1 MNGSQIA
8 TDVLS
13 RPPAEA
19 AWRALADGIAPRYR
33 FLGTDWFR
41 AWAEHLLPYEA
52 WRGPLRYVVAA
63 HADGRLSGA
72 IPLATQSQFGI
83 PVASLG
89 GLYWPF
95 RAPLI
100 AEAGAEAT
108 CAALAE
114 AMTRSHLPVALRYGP
129 VPGDDAGVAC
139 LNASLV
145 DRGWRLHRA
154 MVGTTYAVD
163 LPGTWADLERRIGKG
178 LRTDIHYCE
187 RKLARE
193 GTLDIRCVAGAG
205 SPGWRT
211 AIDDMG
217 AIERRSWQF
226 RERGNL
232 RFHGERNAAFW
243 SRLLVDGG
251 FGEVA
256 VAWLMRFDGEP
267 LSFCFCLDCGEVR
280 YILANNYAESV
291 SRYSTGS
298 VLYKHVFRQAIESGA
313 VRRVNIGPGDP
324 GYKSRWGAQ
333 PAFDLVDWIAFRPG
347 PRGAALDLAW
357 RLHRAIGARRA
368 TGSGERGA
376 GAMASSADP
385 GTSAH
390 ARRTPG

>member
-1 MNGSQIA
+1 MQGSQIA

-13 RPPAEA
+13 RPPPEA
-19 AWRALADGIAPRYR
+19 AWRALASAMPPGYR
-33 FLGTDWFR
+33 FLGAAWFS
-41 AWAEHLLPYEA
+41 AWAEHLLPYET

-63 HADGRLSGA
+63 QADGTLSGA
-72 IPLATQSQFGI
+72 IPLATQSQFGF

-100 AEAGAEAT
+100 VEAGTEAT
-108 CAALAE
+108 CEALAAAL
-114 AMTRSHLPVALRYGP
+114 TRSRLPVALRYGP
-129 VPGDDAGVAC
+129 VPGDDSGIAA
-139 LNASLV
+139 LTASLAS
-145 DRGWRLHRA
+145 RGWRLHRTR
-154 MVGTTYAVD
+154 VGITYAVD
-163 LPGTWADLERRIGKG
+163 LPGTWVDLERRIGKG

-193 GTLDIRCVAGAG
+193 GTLEIRCIAGAG
-205 SPGWRT
+205 TPGWRT

-243 SRLLVDGG
+243 TRLLVDGG
-251 FGEVA
+251 FGEIA
-256 VAWLMRFDGEP
+256 VAWLMRFNGEP
-267 LSFCFCLDCGEVR
+267 VSFCFCLDCGDVR

-291 SRYSTGS
+291 RRYSTGS
-298 VLYKHVFRQAIESGA
+298 VLYKHVFRQAVESGT
-313 VRRVNIGPGDP
+313 VRRVNIGLGDP

-347 PRGAALDLAW
+347 PRGTALDLAW
-357 RLHRAIGARRA
+357 RLRKAIGARRA
-368 TGSGERGA
+368 TTVGGGESVA
-376 GAMASSADP
+376 AASSADP
-385 GTSAH
+385 GTSGP